1 MEDDWSQLLDF
12 QLQVDAVSPTE
23 QHSFMSSSHNYN
35 THEKKME
42 NKHTKKAM
50 LYGVSA
56 PEGRGGGAKGKPFTN
71 F

>member
-23 QHSFMSSSHNYN
+23 QHSFMSSSHNYI

-42 NKHTKKAM
+42 NKQKKT
-50 LYGVSA
+50 L
-56 PEGRGGGAKGKPFTN
+56 N
-71 F
+71 FFKVFLHQCFDFL